1 VPARTITIAGL
12 GDFRQLQTELER
24 TGVIADKSGTTI
36 ADSSKRAGLAAAEQA
51 KLVGA
56 SADQQVAA
64 AGRAAAAF
72 ADSQEKMSRAQKAAA
87 SAAAEAGKAAGLSAD
102 EQVAAARR
110 AADAQKAAADE
121 QIAATKKAADA
132 SKAAADAHSKISKVG
147 GVVAL
152 GAVGAAVEAVKL
164 GTAYQTAQAAIQG
177 ATGQSVKEVAKL
189 TGAFSTLGTGS
200 QAAAGSGMQMEAAY
214 ASVAGQLKLTEGHAL
229 STAEATK
236 FSAAANNLA
245 ESGAASLSEAYSAT
259 AKVMQTYHL
268 SANQAAGVTDT
279 LYSTSKAV
287 HVPVEQI
294 ASAMGKL
301 HAGLGAVA
309 PSMQDVSGLMVS
321 LAEHGLV
328 GGKGIQVVASGMQTL
343 LGGSKPV
350 ASVLKD
356 LGVTLTDSSGKFIGM
371 EKAIGLLQP
380 KLAALPEN
388 ERRYAEQTLLGKGAT
403 EKLGQVIMA
412 GVPAYDAASAAAN
425 KHAAA
430 QKAAEAQAKTFKD
443 EMESMKH
450 TVETLGGDFGLILIP
465 PLQKVATVLF
475 EGISVLEKHKDACIA
490 LGAVITGVL
499 GTAVAVFAY
508 DKAVAFGKG
517 VTRMTEGLKSLV
529 TSSRT
534 TAQSVEAD
542 QAKQTAAVELNAGKM
557 EEANATTGESFTG
570 VSRKAAAGETAVAGS
585 VGTEAEAVTTADGT
599 IADENIAAGA
609 SFSALLGPIG
619 LFIIALQQE
628 LEHEEAIRSFLG
640 AANTETTYKSPSG
653 GKAGKAEQKEIEE
666 EAHGNTPRGTAASQ
680 EAFGAQLA
688 TETHLSP
695 GVIGK
700 WEAHEQ
706 PMGSSVEGGANWLNV
721 ETGEPGGGSGPHG
734 PSAQYM
740 EKLSTAQAA
749 KATAEWLKRN
759 TPGIIRAAGKG
770 EAAEI
775 AAIEGSG
782 FAQSGEAGLA
792 GIHGYNV
799 PSAKRTGATG
809 SGNAAS
815 GATGVTKEEIDKY
828 AGGNAALRQAME
840 EQAGLIPKKKAPEA
854 EKEYLGANNQIVD
867 ETAAQHAH
875 KALLEKKAKA
885 EGKETTAALGIPVG
899 VATMLKTAESL
910 IGAPYTTG
918 GGHGSSAND
927 PIAMLKQIGVDCSGF
942 VSKVLSSG
950 GVPNVSG
957 LTTQGLS
964 KNLAKGPG
972 KYVTVEDRPEGSQA
986 HTIIDILGKWFESG
1000 GKLGGGVKHLTKAQA
1015 GQELAGGGFEAF
1027 HPAGL
1032 NAAVKGGVS
1041 ATGLK
1046 QITSAAEAAEKA
1058 ETKRVTALETAAKK
1072 MLGETTPRGSL
1083 ASANQSATVPQLE
1096 KVLGVTTGGAIG
1108 KKLSGLLGGSGG
1120 LSQGTLEH
1128 NIMPVLGKSSEASG
1142 TGKAFDK
1149 LISELKAV
1157 HTAATE
1163 AMVVGLEQAHRQA
1176 LANLGR
1182 ELYAV
1187 TQEKEAQQLTNEA
1200 TEQKDRTT
1208 QAANLA
1214 SKELQ
1219 VAKDTSTQVTDAMS
1233 ASATQ
1238 IDDATTII
1246 KDSFAEMVEAVSNAT
1261 QKMADI
1267 ASGEVTAT
1275 QDTTATKIAEL
1286 GERGKYGLE
1295 LIAQK
1300 LEVQLD
1306 QMKETYDVQIQQAKM
1321 ALDQAK
1327 ISGQALIA
1335 EKQQG
1340 MDLLQAH
1347 EDALVGVA
1355 QAHSD
1360 AVQVAGD
1367 QQEVIAQGIVDAAQ
1381 ISSDAR
1387 TDATYLATVLVAG
1400 GTKAQQ
1406 DAAKGMQTWAT
1417 ASGVAMMANAEAH
1430 NKTVEAEANK
1440 AIQGAQANVAVVTG
1454 EAKTAISNAQQAL
1467 ALAEGSAKVAIANAE
1482 QGLTSIEGTAKVAEA
1497 KLEGQVAIKREEAT
1511 TQYAGSGLVVNQY
1524 GMNPE
1529 DAAANASELGWV
1541 LRQLMPLP

>member
-1 VPARTITIAGL
+1 MPVRTITIVGL
-12 GDFRQLQTELER
+12 GDFKQQQDELVR
-24 TGVIADKSGTTI
+24 TGVIADKSATTM
-36 ADSSKRAGLAAAEQA
+36 ADSSKRAGAAAAEQA
-51 KLVGA
+51 KLAGD
-56 SADQQVAA
+56 SADKQIAA
-64 AGRAAAAF
+64 AARAAAAYEK
-72 ADSQEKMSRAQKAAA
+72 SQETMSRAAKAA
-87 SAAAEAGKAAGLSAD
+87 SRAAVEAGKAAGLSAD
-102 EQVAAARR
+102 QQVAASKRT
-110 AADAQKAAADE
+110 AAAM
-121 QIAATKKAADA
+121 
-132 SKAAADAHSKISKVG
+132 DAHSKVSKVG
-147 GVVAL
+147 GAVAL
-152 GAVGAAVEAVKL
+152 GLAGAAVEAVKL
-164 GTAYQTAQAAIQG
+164 GMAYQTAQASIQG
-177 ATGQSVKEVAKL
+177 ATGQSVKSTEQL
-189 TGAFSTLGTGS
+189 TGAFNTLGTGS
-200 QAAAGSGMQMEAAY
+200 QAAVGSGMQMESAY
-214 ASVAGQLKLTEGHAL
+214 AGVAGQLKLTEGHAL

-259 AKVMQTYHL
+259 AKVMQTFHL
-268 SANQAAGVTDT
+268 SADQAAGVTDT

-287 HVPVEQI
+287 NVPVEQI

-309 PSMQDVSGLMVS
+309 PSMRDVSGLMVA
-321 LAEHGLV
+321 LGGRGLT
-328 GGKGIQVVASGMQTL
+328 GGKGIQVVSSAFQTL
-343 LGGSKPV
+343 LGSSKPV
-350 ASVLKD
+350 HSVLKD

-380 KLAALPEN
+380 KLAALPES

-403 EKLGQVIMA
+403 EKLGQVILA
-412 GVPAYDAASAAAN
+412 GVPAFEAATAAAN

-443 EMESMKH
+443 EMEAMKH
-450 TVETLGGDFGLILIP
+450 TVETLGGDLGLILIP
-465 PLQKVATVLF
+465 PLQKVATVLL

-529 TSSRT
+529 TSSSE
-534 TAQSVEAD
+534 TAGAVEAD
-542 QAKQTAAVELNAGKM
+542 QAAQAAAVEANAAKM
-557 EEANATTGESFTG
+557 QEANATTGGSFTAVG
-570 VSRKAAAGETAVAGS
+570 TDAAAGETAVAGA
-585 VGTEAEAVTTADGT
+585 VGTEAGAVTTADGV
-599 IADENIAAGA
+599 IEADNVAAGA
-609 SFSALLGPIG
+609 SFTALLGPIG
-619 LFIIALQQE
+619 LAAAAAYGAVKLMEKVTGGHVDE
-628 LEHEEAIRSFLG
+628 LLGGNQPGESTKEGNEGAVKGQPFSLKSGANTTATSFAQSALG
-640 AANTETTYKSPSG
+640 ALGAPTTGSSLKAFEAWEAQEGGNWHNSAKYNPLNTTLNMPGAGNTGSQGNIKVYKDWQQGLEATVKTLQGSSYKTIVADLKKG
-653 GKAGKAEQKEIEE
+653 ASVSEIES
-666 EAHGNTPRGTAASQ
+666 AINASPWGTHFSNTAGASQ
-680 EAFGAQLA
+680 SA
-688 TETHLSP
+688 TGGTHLSKSQ
-695 GVIGK
+695 IK
-700 WEAHEQ
+700 Q
-706 PMGSSVEGGANWLNV
+706 
-721 ETGEPGGGSGPHG
+721 
-734 PSAQYM
+734 
-740 EKLSTAQAA
+740 
-749 KATAEWLKRN
+749 
-759 TPGIIRAAGKG
+759 
-770 EAAEI
+770 
-775 AAIEGSG
+775 
-782 FAQSGEAGLA
+782 
-792 GIHGYNV
+792 
-799 PSAKRTGATG
+799 
-809 SGNAAS
+809 AS
-815 GATGVTKEEIDKY
+815 GGDP
-828 AGGNAALRQAME
+828 ALQQAME

-885 EGKETTAALGIPVG
+885 EGKETTAAMGIPAG
-899 VATMLKTAESL
+899 VVTMLKTAEAL
-910 IGAPYTTG
+910 IGAPYKSG
-918 GGHGSSAND
+918 GGHGSSADD
-927 PIAMLKQIGVDCSGF
+927 PIAMLKQIGIDCSGF

-950 GVPNVSG
+950 GVPGVSG

-986 HTIIDILGKWFESG
+986 HTIIDVLGKWFESG
-1000 GKLGGGVKHLTKAQA
+1000 GKLGGGVKALTKAQA

-1128 NIMPVLGKSSEASG
+1128 EIMPVLGKSSEASG

-1149 LISELKAV
+1149 LISELKGV
-1157 HTAATE
+1157 HTAATQ
-1163 AMVVGLEQAHRQA
+1163 AMVVGLEQAHKQA

-1327 ISGQALIA
+1327 ISGQALVA

-1347 EDALVGVA
+1347 QDALVGVA

-1367 QQEVIAQGIVDAAQ
+1367 QQEVTAQGIVDAAQ

-1417 ASGVAMMANAEAH
+1417 ASGAALMANAEAH
-1430 NKTVEAEANK
+1430 NKTVEVEANR
-1440 AIQGAQANVAVVTG
+1440 AIQGAQANVAVATG

-1467 ALAEGSAKVAIANAE
+1467 AQAEGSAKVAIENAE
-1482 QGLTSIEGTAKVAEA
+1482 LGLRSIEDTAKVAEA
-1497 KLEGQVAIKREEAT
+1497 KLEGEVAITRERSQV
-1511 TQYAGSGLVVNQY
+1511 QYAGSGLVVNQY
-1524 GMNPE
+1524 GMNPS
-1529 DAAANASELGWV
+1529 DAAGNAAELGWL
-1541 LRQLMPLP
+1541 LRTMTPL